1 MTWERMAAPVLVPGR
16 GAIRR
21 LASLRSS
28 LGGRLGVYAA
38 FLAIWGIWGST
49 YLAIEV
55 AIETIPPLLMI
66 GIRCVVSGLVLY
78 AFARRRGAPRA
89 RREDWLQAAIAGAL
103 LFLGGQGV
111 LAWAEQRVES
121 GSAALLNA
129 TIPMFVVLLGL
140 RDSQVRRGRVE
151 WPTRP
156 VVAGLG
162 LGLMGVALTVGVGAS
177 GMDGPGVGALLLAS
191 LSWAAGVYRAGGAGE
206 RWPIRRAGMQLLA
219 GGAALILVAAV
230 SGEAAR
236 FDASSITS
244 DSLLALAYLIVFGSL
259 IAFSAFVWLLGRVEP
274 ARVASHAYVN
284 PIVAVMLGVLI
295 GGEILTPNR
304 IMGGLLIVFAVALI
318 VTGGK
323 NGRARMEGRN
333 ESHGSGRLH
342 EAARGHGARGRAGDG
357 GQSRS
362 PDPAPC
368 RG

>member
-1 MTWERMAAPVLVPGR
+1 MRTR
-16 GAIRR
+16 
-21 LASLRSS
+21 
-28 LGGRLGVYAA
+28 LGGKLGVYAA

-78 AFARRRGAPRA
+78 AFARYRGAPGA
-89 RREDWLQAAIAGAL
+89 RSEEWLQAGIAGAL

-111 LAWAEQRVES
+111 VAWAEQRVES

-129 TIPMFVVLLGL
+129 TIPMFVILLGL
-140 RDSQVRRGRVE
+140 RDSKVKRGRIE
-151 WPTRP
+151 WPTRA
-156 VVAGLG
+156 VIAGLG
-162 LGLMGVALTVGVGAS
+162 LGLMGVALTVGVGAGGIDAFGAS
-177 GMDGPGVGALLLAS
+177 ALLLAS
-191 LSWAAGVYRAGGAGE
+191 FSWAAGVYRAGGASE

-219 GGAALILVAAV
+219 GGVGLGLVAAV
-230 SGEAAR
+230 TGETAR
-236 FDASSITS
+236 FNAGSITS
-244 DSLLALAYLIVFGSL
+244 NSLLALGYLIVFGSL
-259 IAFSAFVWLLGRVEP
+259 IAFSAFVWLLGRVDP

-323 NGRARMEGRN
+323 NGRARVEGRN
-333 ESHGSGRLH
+333 EGHGSGRVH